1 MRTPSASSAWLH
13 ALARRIHFYAGIL
26 VAPFIAVAAASTAR
40 YTLTQADIDRGYLD
54 STATFSVTALETGQ
68 TGSITATAPR
78 LALPAVQPSKPAQ
91 PVATVA
97 PQPTATAHPSK
108 PAQPTATVQ
117 PTSSPAP
124 AAKPAPTFWDWL
136 RSLFG

>member
-68 TGSITATAPR
+68 AGSITATAPR
-78 LALPAVQPSKPAQ
+78 LALPAAQPSKPAQ
-91 PVATVA
+91 PVQPSRLQPCSRPVA
-97 PQPTATAHPSK
+97 PPRRLNPHPPSGIGSA
-108 PAQPTATVQ
+108 P
-117 PTSSPAP
+117 SSAMPVS
-124 AAKPAPTFWDWL
+124 
-136 RSLFG
+136 RY